1 MDQETIIAIINSG
14 ISFLALIL
22 SVILKRKGYKTK
34 TPEEIAEEANAKA
47 QKYIAKQ
54 CKKYK
59 INSDTK
65 SNNNQ
70 NNVTNP
76 TQNLENN

>member
-1 MDQETIIAIINSG
+1 MEQELILGLGNLG
-14 ISFLALIL
+14 ISALALIL

-34 TPEEIAEEANAKA
+34 TPEQIAEEANIKA

-59 INSDTK
+59 INTDTK
-65 SNNNQ
+65 SDYNQ
-70 NNVTNP
+70 NNTTNSI
-76 TQNLENN
+76 QNLENN